1 MIMYLLC
8 IIVTSI
14 KYPKL
19 RFMNNN
25 YSPQLN
31 TAVNAALLAG
41 KTIMRFYSRLEN
53 LRVMSKGHNDY
64 VSEADQ
70 EAEKII
76 TETLMKAYPQY
87 KITAE
92 ESGSNDI
99 KSEYEWFVDPLDGTT
114 NFIHGIPQFAVSIG
128 LCKEGVPILGVIY
141 DPFKNELFCAEKGK
155 GALMNDKK
163 IRVAKC
169 SSIKSA
175 IFGMGIPYRK
185 KDHSGAYIETLR
197 TLMEARCGS
206 IRRLGAAALDMAYV
220 ASGRLDGF
228 WEFNLKPW
236 DIAAGSIIVLES
248 GGHVSDLNN
257 SENYLQSGNILAA
270 NINLHQDVLDKLTQ
284 DFS

>member
-1 MIMYLLC
+1 
-8 IIVTSI
+8 
-14 KYPKL
+14 
-19 RFMNNN
+19 MNNN

-31 TAVNAALLAG
+31 IAVNAALLAG
-41 KTIMRFYSRLEN
+41 KIIMRFYSRLEN
-53 LRVMSKGHNDY
+53 LKIMSKGHNDY

-92 ESGSNDI
+92 ESGSNNI

-197 TLMEARCGS
+197 TLIEARCGS

-270 NINLHQDVLDKLTQ
+270 NINLHQDVVDKLSQ
-284 DFS
+284 DLT

>member
-1 MIMYLLC
+1 
-8 IIVTSI
+8 
-14 KYPKL
+14 
-19 RFMNNN
+19 MNNN

-31 TAVNAALLAG
+31 IAVNAALLAG
-41 KTIMRFYSRLEN
+41 KIIMRFYSRLDT
-53 LRVMSKGHNDY
+53 LKVMSKGFNDY

-76 TETLMKAYPQY
+76 TETLNKAYPKY

-92 ESGSNDI
+92 ESGSTEIN
-99 KSEYEWFVDPLDGTT
+99 SEYEWFIDPLDGTT

-128 LCKEGVPILGVIY
+128 LCKEGLPILGVVY

-163 IRVAKC
+163 IRVATN

-175 IFGMGIPYRK
+175 VFGTGIPYRK
-185 KDHSGAYIETLR
+185 KDHSGVYIETLR
-197 TLMEARCGS
+197 TLMDARCGS
-206 IRRLGAAALDMAYV
+206 IRRVGAAALDLSYV

-236 DIAAGSIIVLES
+236 DIAAGSIIVTEA
-248 GGHVSDLNN
+248 GGHISDINN
-257 SENYLQSGNILAA
+257 SENYLESGNVLAA
-270 NINLHQDVLDKLTQ
+270 NINLHQDVIAKLQ
-284 DFS
+284 NNLI